1 MIIQEILHEAYERM
15 LTIRMAEDRIERDF
29 LENKIFSFYH
39 SSKGQEAVA
48 VGVAMALQPQDRMYG
63 NHRSHAHYIAKGGDL
78 YRMFAEIY
86 GKADGCCR
94 GYGGSMHMLDKSV
107 GFMGSS
113 PILGSIVPI
122 ATGSAFQQKYEAA
135 EAGCN
140 DVPGITVCFFGDG
153 ASEEGVVYES
163 INLAA
168 VMKLPILFVIED
180 NLYAVNTPQSARRS
194 PHFCRR
200 KVYEGLGSTFNEC
213 DGNDFAS
220 VYRIACAIT
229 DSLRDGDGPA
239 ILHARV
245 YRHMAHSGPI
255 ADESVRVDDTKE
267 VREADDCVR
276 AIETD
281 LTTGWSILP
290 NRIEE
295 IRLDVQKRVTEAWT
309 AAKQAPEPDER
320 NMMKGIYA

>member
-1 MIIQEILHEAYERM
+1 MITQEILQDAYERM
-15 LTIRMAEDRIERDF
+15 LTIRLAEDAIEKDF
-29 LENKIFSFYH
+29 IANKIFSFYH

-48 VGVAMALQPQDRMYG
+48 VGVAMALQDDDRMYG
-63 NHRSHAHYIAKGGDL
+63 NHRSHAHYIAKGGSL

-122 ATGSAFQQKYEAA
+122 ATGSAFQQKADA
-135 EAGCN
+135 
-140 DVPGITVCFFGDG
+140 VPGITVCFFGDG

-281 LTTGWSILP
+281 LTTEWSTPP

-309 AAKQAPEPDER
+309 AAKQAPEPEGCD
-320 NMMKGIYA
+320 MMKGIYAN

>member
-1 MIIQEILHEAYERM
+1 MTTQEIIQDAYARM
-15 LTIRMAEDRIERDF
+15 LTIRLAEDAIEKDF
-29 LENKIFSFYH
+29 LANKIFSFYH

-48 VGVAMALQPQDRMYG
+48 VGVAMALQWQDRMYG

-94 GYGGSMHMLDKSV
+94 GYGGSMHMLDRSV

-122 ATGSAFQQKYEAA
+122 ATGSAFQQKYAA
-135 EAGCN
+135 AK
-140 DVPGITVCFFGDG
+140 DGITVCFFGDG

-163 INLAA
+163 INIAA

-194 PHFCRR
+194 PYFCRR
-200 KVYEGLGSTFNEC
+200 KVYEGLGSSFNEC
-213 DGNDFAS
+213 DGNDFKS

-239 ILHARV
+239 ILYARV
-245 YRHMAHSGPI
+245 YRQMAHSGPI
-255 ADESVRVDDTKE
+255 ADESVRVEDTKE
-267 VREADDCVR
+267 VRGSEDCVR
-276 AIETD
+276 AIETY
-281 LTTGWSILP
+281 LTTDWSTPP

-295 IRLDVQKRVTEAWT
+295 IRLDVQTRIIKAWT
-309 AAKQAPEPDER
+309 AAKQAPKPQECD
-320 NMMKGIYA
+320 MMKGIYS